1 MKKKRKL
8 PQYECAYTVMDE
20 LLASPTAPLQA
31 EKRTYQLTRMYQ
43 GLHEIEQGKNPT
55 PEDWRL
61 VSNAVN
67 LLETLVR
74 DMKVCEDNSGL
85 LHDAVAALAKAGKR
99 HKCGGALRLDGEGIA
114 AVRAVLDDYAAL
126 LDVLPAR
133 TMIRCHRLTERR
145 IIDLIKGKTRLED
158 VVV

>member
-20 LLASPTAPLQA
+20 LLASPTEPLQA
-31 EKRTYQLTRMYQ
+31 EKRTYQLTRIYQ
-43 GLHEIEQGKNPT
+43 GLHEIEQGENPT

-67 LLETLVR
+67 LVETLIR
-74 DMKVCEDNSGL
+74 EMKVCDDNAGL
-85 LHDAVAALAKAGKR
+85 LHDAIAALAKAGTR
-99 HKCGGALRLDGEGIA
+99 HKRGGSLRLDGEGIK
-114 AVRAVLDDYAAL
+114 AVRAILDDYASL
-126 LDVLPAR
+126 LNMLPAR
-133 TMIRCHRLTERR
+133 TMVRCHRLTERR
-145 IIDLIKGKTRLED
+145 IIGLIKGKTRTED

>member
-1 MKKKRKL
+1 
-8 PQYECAYTVMDE
+8 
-20 LLASPTAPLQA
+20 
-31 EKRTYQLTRMYQ
+31 
-43 GLHEIEQGKNPT
+43 
-55 PEDWRL
+55 
-61 VSNAVN
+61 
-67 LLETLVR
+67 
-74 DMKVCEDNSGL
+74 MKVCEDNSGL